1 MIRNVLRTAL
11 IVALLPTLGFAQ
23 DKTEATAQALNGFDA
38 QIEKAMSDLLVPGTA
53 VGIVRGGKLVWA
65 KGFGHR
71 DVATKKPVTPQT
83 IFAIG
88 SASKAFT
95 TFTMAKLVDEGRM
108 EWDKPAATYLPGLRL
123 HDEYATS
130 HITPRDMVTHRSGLP
145 RHDLAWY
152 NNTELDVAG
161 IAIRLGE
168 FRPNREL
175 RQTFQYNNLMFA
187 TAGHLVSRLTNK
199 PWEDAVREMIF
210 APLGM
215 RSSNFSVTESQK
227 SPDHALPYG
236 EAKDTLR
243 VLSFRN
249 ITNIAPAGS
258 INSNIED
265 MAKWVALQ
273 LSDGTFE
280 GKRVINKPTLNEMHT
295 PQMVIASY
303 PTEPMIS
310 PSSYGLGWFVDTY
323 RGHYRVHH
331 GGNIDGFSALV
342 SFFPHDDVGIV
353 VLTNKNGTPLPELTV
368 RHIADRLFD
377 LKPRDWYTEAA
388 GRRRIQLAQAREST
402 ERSKAERVAGTK
414 PAHAL
419 TDYAGEYGHP
429 GYGLV
434 RVTHKPGT
442 DGGQLS
448 FRFNN
453 IETPLEHWHY
463 EVFNGLENPGDRTFN
478 NFKVVFITDRDGQV
492 AGLEA
497 TMDANVEPIVFP
509 RRPDPQLADAKYLQ
523 KFVGKYTLGTN
534 PVQVALIGN
543 RLTATLVGQPTYD
556 LIPMR
561 NNTFELKTLK
571 GYRVQ
576 FVLDE
581 TGKVKEAV
589 FKQPNGIF
597 PAKRAE

>member
-1 MIRNVLRTAL
+1 MLRRTLRLAL
-11 IVALLPTLGFAQ
+11 LVVFLPAVALAQ
-23 DKTEATAQALNGFDA
+23 DKTAATQQALDGFDA
-38 QIEKAMSDLLVPGTA
+38 QIDKAMKDLLVPGAA

-65 KGFGHR
+65 KGFGFS
-71 DVATKKPVTPQT
+71 DVASKKPVTPQT

-108 EWDKPAATYLPGLRL
+108 EWDKPAVTYLPGLRL

-130 HITPRDMVTHRSGLP
+130 HLTPRDMVTHRSGLP

-152 NNTELDVAG
+152 NNSEIDPAI
-161 IAIRLGE
+161 IATRLGE

-187 TAGHLVSRLTNK
+187 TAGHVVSRITGK
-199 PWEDAVREMIF
+199 SWEDAVREMVF
-210 APLGM
+210 TPLGM

-227 SPDHALPYG
+227 AADHALPYG

-243 VLSFRN
+243 KLSFRN
-249 ITNIAPAGS
+249 ITNVAPAGS
-258 INSNIED
+258 INSNLED
-265 MAKWVALQ
+265 MSKWVALH
-273 LSDGTFE
+273 LGDGTFE
-280 GKRVINKPTLNEMHT
+280 GKRIINKATLNEMHT

-310 PSSYGLGWFVDTY
+310 PSSYGLGWFIDTY

-342 SFFPHDDVGIV
+342 SLFPHDDVGII
-353 VLTNKNGTPLPELTV
+353 VLTNKNGTQLPELTV
-368 RHIADRLFD
+368 RHIADRLFE

-388 GRRRIQLAQAREST
+388 ARRRTQLAQARES
-402 ERSKAERVAGTK
+402 EQRSKAERVTGTR

-419 TDYAGEYGHP
+419 ADYAGDYGHP
-429 GYGLV
+429 GYGIV
-434 RVTHKPGT
+434 RVTHKPAK

-463 EVFNGLENPGDRTFN
+463 EVFNGLENPADRTFT
-478 NFKVVFITDRDGQV
+478 NFKVVFVTDRDGQV
-492 AGLEA
+492 SALEA
-497 TMDANVEPIVFP
+497 TMDANVEPVEFT
-509 RRPDPQLADAKYLQ
+509 RRPDPQLADVNYVQ
-523 KFVGKYTLGTN
+523 RFVGKYMLGPN
-534 PVQVALIGN
+534 PVQVALVGN

-556 LIPMR
+556 LIPTR
-561 NNTFELKTLK
+561 NNTFELSRLK

-576 FVLDE
+576 FVLDSA
-581 TGKVKEAV
+581 GKVTEAV